1 MPQIARITATFFTSM
16 ITRLGIR
23 PPFGQGYEISNV
35 VQPVSIVD
43 ADIAI
48 PAAVTPVLTP
58 APNGSEQTAVA
69 AGTVFATSGALAA
82 GTYYFRAWIAF
93 MVPATNRII
102 YVQHRD
108 AADAANMW
116 FQSLYPGLAVGGNI
130 VDISWRESVST
141 NERVRIIAGSN
152 MGAGES
158 ITANLFWTLL

>member
-1 MPQIARITATFFTSM
+1 MPQIARITSTFFTSM

-58 APNGSEQTAVA
+58 TPNGSEQTASA
-69 AGTVFATSGALAA
+69 INTVFATSGALPA
-82 GTYYFRAWIAF
+82 GTYYFRAWVAWMI
-93 MVPATNRII
+93 PATNRII
-102 YVQHRD
+102 YVQHRN
-108 AADAANMW
+108 AADAANIW
-116 FQSLYPGLAVGGNI
+116 FQSIYPGTGAGGT
-130 VDISWRESVST
+130 VQELVWRESVSL

>member
-58 APNGSEQTAVA
+58 TPNGSEQTAVA
-69 AGTVFATSGALAA
+69 AGTVFATSGALPA
-82 GTYYFRAWIAF
+82 GTYYFRAWVSY
-93 MVPATNRII
+93 MVAATNRII
-102 YVQHRD
+102 YIQHRN
-108 AADAANMW
+108 AADAANIW
-116 FQSLYPGLAVGGNI
+116 FHSLYPGLAVGG
-130 VDISWRESVST
+130 DLQQLEWRETLST
-141 NERVRIIAGSN
+141 NERVRIVAGSN